1 MGEKKMTYAK
11 AIAELQ
17 DIVNHIEKADID
29 VDILTDKVKRAIF
42 LIKFC
47 RERLHTTDKEIRKVL
62 SEIEETQEQQNETKE
77 NDSFNLG

>member
-1 MGEKKMTYAK
+1 MSEKKMTYSK

-17 DIVNHIEKADID
+17 DIVSHIEKADID

-47 RERLHTTDKEIRKVL
+47 KEKLRTTDKEIRQVL
-62 SEIEETQEQQNETKE
+62 SEIEEIPEQQNKD
-77 NDSFNLG
+77 NPNN